1 MKKLTS
7 SKTSFRI
14 PQLLR
19 KRWLVILLMIF
30 LVLTTLGAYAWWS
43 KTSWDTYEN
52 RFTTLQQNAEKQF
65 EATFSLQSD
74 TQQERQAKL
83 DGLAKLNDEISSL
96 DELCSQNNLIAWQR
110 VIKTYAEQEEACKS
124 AQTSLKSFQGSLKI
138 TIEYLQSE
146 HALAK
151 SLTSAPAQAETTEG
165 DWEGQLSGWR
175 STADS
180 IKNVTSSGKF
190 DSVKQAAV
198 EVSSGIIKAWE
209 EVLATHHAKDKT
221 RYVKA
226 TQDLAAAYD
235 RLETITTSDTDQLKV
250 IASDLEEAYKNLK

>member
-1 MKKLTS
+1 MKKLS
-7 SKTSFRI
+7 NSRSLFHV

-19 KRWLVILLMIF
+19 KRWFVILLVII
-30 LVLTTLGAYAWWS
+30 LLLTTLGIYAWWS
-43 KTSWDTYEN
+43 KTSWDSYEA
-52 RFTTLQQNAEKQF
+52 RFTTLQQNAKKQL
-65 EATFSLQSD
+65 ETTFSLQSD

-83 DGLAKLNDEISSL
+83 DGLAKLNDDISSL

-124 AQTSLKSFQGSLKI
+124 AQASLKSFQGSLKI
-138 TIEYLQSE
+138 TVEYLQSE

-151 SLTSAPAQAETTEG
+151 SLMSAPVQAETSEG

-175 STADS
+175 SAADS

-190 DSVKQAAV
+190 DSVKQVAV
-198 EVSSGIIKAWE
+198 EVSNGIIKAWE
-209 EVLATHHAKDKT
+209 EVLAAHHAKDKT

-235 RLETITTSDTDQLKV
+235 KLETITTSDTNQLKI
-250 IASDLEEAYKNLK
+250 IASDLEEVYKNLK